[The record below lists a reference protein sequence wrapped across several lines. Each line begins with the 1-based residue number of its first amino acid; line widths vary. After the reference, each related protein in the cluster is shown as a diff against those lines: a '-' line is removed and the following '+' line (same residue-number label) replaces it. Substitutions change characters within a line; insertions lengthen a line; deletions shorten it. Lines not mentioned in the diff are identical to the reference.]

1 MTEPNTVDLAAVR
14 DHIAALKTVEAQLR
28 ALNETKASLQNDI
41 KAALGDNEV
50 GTVDNQVAVTWK
62 RNAKTRFFN
71 KSALAKD
78 HPALVDEYTEL
89 REGNRPFKLAD
100 DE

>member
-50 GTVDNQVAVTWK
+50 GQLDGTTVVTWTRTK
-62 RNAKTRFFN
+62 RNALDQK
-71 KSALAKD
+71 ALKAAE
-78 HPALVDEYTEL
+78 PELFAQYMAATEV
-89 REGNRPFKLAD
+89 RSFRWAE
-100 DE
+100 

>member
-50 GTVDNQVAVTWK
+50 GQLDGATVVTWTRTK
-62 RNAKTRFFN
+62 RNALDQK
-71 KSALAKD
+71 ALKAAE
-78 HPALVDEYTEL
+78 PELFAQYMAATEV
-89 REGNRPFKLAD
+89 RSFRWAE
-100 DE
+100 